1 MPIVN
6 EKSEAQSQMIMNDS
20 WVKGRSE
27 IKNTLKRVFQVKLP
41 LPPFG
46 PLFPIGL
53 LTTSIPVSLSFLYLH
68 LSFPHD
74 LLFCHENAGS
84 RFLENLGT

>member
-1 MPIVN
+1 
-6 EKSEAQSQMIMNDS
+6 MNDS

-27 IKNTLKRVFQVKLP
+27 INNTLKRVFQVKLP

-46 PLFPIGL
+46 PLFLIGL
-53 LTTSIPVSLSFLYLH
+53 LTTSIPVSLSFQ
-68 LSFPHD
+68 HD

-84 RFLENLGT
+84 RFLKNCGTCLPNYIASYSRKE